1 MQKKQKSS
9 KQSKQ
14 VVKKAHARMTEG
26 ELFRSENGVN
36 IRLAKSQNGHWNVMA
51 RDARNH
57 RRFSVV
63 KAYVQKSAA
72 LKFIKGKYSIV
83 G

>member
-1 MQKKQKSS
+1 MQKKQK
-9 KQSKQ
+9 KQS
-14 VVKKAHARMTEG
+14 RMTEG
-26 ELFRSENGVN
+26 ELFRSEGGVN
-36 IRLAKSQNGHWNVMA
+36 IRLAKSKSGQWNVMA

-63 KAYVQKSAA
+63 KAYAQRSAA
-72 LKFIKGKYSIV
+72 LKWIKGKYTLL